1 MPDLPW
7 GKPLT
12 GALCLTLI
20 HCRHRS
26 AQLCSE
32 IPVFLASGVQFLRVH
47 QAVFFFHVAFWEVVH
62 TVFL

>member
-1 MPDLPW
+1 MPDLPR

-20 HCRHRS
+20 HRRDRS
-26 AQLCSE
+26 AQLCPE

-47 QAVFFFHVAFWEVVH
+47 QAVFFFYVAFWEVVH
-62 TVFL
+62 TIFL